1 MGAQPGLLR
10 WLVAASLGASLLVR
24 QVKAIEPVAIG
35 LLGAIC
41 FHLCLRSF
49 YGDDP
54 LLYSAHS
61 TFAVIAL
68 VALGLCPALSSP
80 QWSRFATPGLWGL
93 AVVQAL
99 NNGRLF
105 VELLQLH

>member
-41 FHLCLRSF
+41 FHLCLHSF

-68 VALGLCPALSSP
+68 VALGLRPALSSP